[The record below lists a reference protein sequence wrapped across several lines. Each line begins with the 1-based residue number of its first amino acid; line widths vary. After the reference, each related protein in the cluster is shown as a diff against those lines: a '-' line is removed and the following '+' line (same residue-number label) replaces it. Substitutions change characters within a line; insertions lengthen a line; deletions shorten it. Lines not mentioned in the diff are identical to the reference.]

1 MKRITI
7 YFAVAATC
15 LLAACAKTVEQ
26 SEPQSMGGVIT
37 YIQANGSEA
46 TKAAVDNEAAFSWST
61 GDQIAVFA
69 GEYKLSDA
77 LSEGGAGNATF
88 AFSGAN
94 AVTEANRANFALF
107 PARIASDMFG
117 DPFTGNVT
125 ASALDVCL
133 PGEYNLSEINGENS
147 PVPMIAANAP
157 DGSLEFKQ
165 LGALLRLKLVN
176 VPKQTEYITFDFN
189 GKKVQG
195 VFTLTGVTP
204 GTTALAT
211 EATDADDDIVTV
223 YNDGVFSTFQ
233 TNLIVNLP
241 VPTGTYTDVIVT
253 TWDGEPGN
261 GGHKI
266 NALTTPIN
274 PAADWAPVRKTARK
288 REVILP
294 VFTIDGNISPGN
306 GKKAVFAPGNLQ
318 AVIGSVTTSG
328 TPGTASKWQFAD
340 HQYTALG
347 SATANSLQNSAVDDV
362 IDLFAWTGAS
372 ATYSWTS
379 DDEKYGIVYPSG
391 FSSILG
397 SGTNDSILLDWG
409 KNVIDD
415 GNGGTY
421 DADTWRIL
429 SSTEWTRVIQ
439 QRKELGDGSWPLI
452 NHGAKAT
459 LTNGGTPVAYG
470 LILLPDQFTYP
481 AGVAELTKVF
491 SQTQKN
497 YNNTTCSDNSYT
509 LEEWA
514 KLEAA
519 GCVFLP
525 LTNIRTKGTVAET
538 LYSGDAWYWSSTGHT
553 STANILAVAF
563 NSIEVGTSYYNKTTN
578 GLQVNKSCVRQN
590 GCAVRLV
597 RQVN

>member
-1 MKRITI
+1 MKRISI

-26 SEPQSMGGVIT
+26 SEPQSINVT
-37 YIQANGSEA
+37 YIRADGRET
-46 TKAAVDNEAAFSWST
+46 TKAAIDNDAAFTWSI
-61 GDQIAVFA
+61 GDQIAVYA

-77 LSEGGAGNATF
+77 LSEGGAANATF

-117 DPFTGNVT
+117 DPFTSNVT
-125 ASALDVCL
+125 ASSLDIRL
-133 PGEYNLSEINGENS
+133 PGEYNLSEIVGEKS
-147 PVPMIAANAP
+147 PVPMIASNVP

-195 VFTLTGVTP
+195 EFNLTGVTP
-204 GTTALAT
+204 GTTT
-211 EATDADDDIVTV
+211 ISTVATDGDDDIVTV
-223 YNDGVFSTFQ
+223 YNDGVFSSFQ

-241 VPTGTYTDVIVT
+241 IPAGTYTDVIVT

-274 PAADWAPVRKTARK
+274 PAADWAAARKTARK

-294 VFTIDGNISPGN
+294 VFTIDGNTTPGN

-318 AVIGSVTTSG
+318 AVIESVTTAG
-328 TPGTASKWQFAD
+328 TPGTASKWQFAE

-347 SATANSLQNSAVDDV
+347 NATENSLQSSAENDV

-372 ATYSWTS
+372 STYSWTI

-391 FSSILG
+391 FSAILG

-409 KNVIDD
+409 NNLIDD
-415 GNGGTY
+415 GDGGTY
-421 DADTWRIL
+421 DAGTWRL
-429 SSTEWTRVIQ
+429 LTSTEWTRVIQ

-459 LTNGGTPVAYG
+459 LTSGGSPVAYG

-481 AGVAELTKVF
+481 AGVTELTKVF
-491 SQTQKN
+491 SQSQKN
-497 YNNTTCSDNSYT
+497 YNNTTCSDNSYS

-525 LTNIRTKGTVAET
+525 LTNIRTKGSVAET
-538 LYSGDAWYWSSTGHT
+538 IYSGDAWYWSSTGHT
-553 STANILAVAF
+553 TAANILAFAF
-563 NSIEVGTSYYNKTTN
+563 NSLEAGASFYNKTTN
-578 GLQVNKSCVRQN
+578 GLQVNKSCGRQN